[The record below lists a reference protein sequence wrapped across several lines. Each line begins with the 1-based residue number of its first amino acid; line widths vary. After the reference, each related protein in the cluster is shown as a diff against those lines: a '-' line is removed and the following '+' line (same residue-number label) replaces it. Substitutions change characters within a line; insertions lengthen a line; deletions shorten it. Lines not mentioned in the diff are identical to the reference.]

1 MVAGST
7 GSPNRRGRAA
17 ALTGAALL
25 LAACGL
31 GGGGGQTPKPSP
43 HPSPHSSP
51 TVGSSPS
58 PSGPASIWVIPPV
71 GLRLHASPDRS
82 ADTAAVIRQ
91 GAQLDVTETR
101 PVGSETWLHAHAH
114 GSPDI
119 DGWALN
125 DPLLVTDIPMQ
136 QHVDSSLGYSLLFP
150 ANWTYVAVGTAQ
162 SQFTSADGKQKLLL
176 STADTVAHLPAAP
189 STTGKADHE
198 EGPVDVYGKSPVI
211 TYYHLDSGRYEL
223 ATSLEWVPG
232 RAYQFVF
239 RQQSAA
245 DSPLFEQMLESLI
258 FT

>member
-1 MVAGST
+1 VVAGST

-51 TVGSSPS
+51 TLGSSPS

-136 QHVDSSLGYSLLFP
+136 QHVDSPLGYSILFP
-150 ANWTYVAVGTAQ
+150 QSWTFAATSPTLQKYTGTADL
-162 SQFTSADGKQKLLL
+162 SLLVQTASDL
-176 STADTVAHLPAAP
+176 SKLPAVP
-189 STTGKADHE
+189 SAAGKSE
-198 EGPVDVYGKSPVI
+198 REKGPIDVFGKSPVI